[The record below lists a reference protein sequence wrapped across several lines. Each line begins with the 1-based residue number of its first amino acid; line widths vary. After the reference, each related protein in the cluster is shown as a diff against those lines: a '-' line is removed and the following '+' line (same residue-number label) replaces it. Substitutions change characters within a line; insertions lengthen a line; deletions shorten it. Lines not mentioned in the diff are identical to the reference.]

1 MKRNVSNI
9 LLIGF
14 CVCFCLLN
22 SFVQMAYAQPGEGE
36 DEERLFKAA
45 FIYNFAKFTRWP
57 ENTWTNTDSPMLL
70 CTTGK
75 DELVDDL
82 KRLGGKIVQGRPVTI
97 QPLLNTESP
106 ENCNLLY
113 IAQSENNRY
122 KSLLKSLNGKPV
134 LTISELP
141 QFARKGGM
149 IKLYREEGRTHFTI
163 NLDAAKKS
171 GLEFSSRLLSL
182 AIVEGYGETL

>member
-1 MKRNVSNI
+1 MKPNVSNI
-9 LLIGF
+9 LLIGL
-14 CVCFCLLN
+14 CACFCLLN
-22 SFVQMAYAQPGEGE
+22 SLTQVAYAQHHEDD

-57 ENTWTNTDSPMLL
+57 ENTWTTPDSPMLL
-70 CTTGK
+70 CTAGK
-75 DELVDDL
+75 DELIDDL
-82 KRLGGKIVQGRPVTI
+82 KRLGGKIVQGRPVII
-97 QPLLNTESP
+97 QSLQSTESP

-113 IAQSENNRY
+113 IAQSEKKRFQ
-122 KSLLKSLNGKPV
+122 SLLRSLQDKPV

-171 GLEFSSRLLSL
+171 GLEFSSRLLIIAL
-182 AIVEGYGETL
+182 RDFLGTGL